1 MQGRNEKEE
10 EYNGPGDVA
19 YERESAA
26 GCRSVCLGSTQGLE
40 ALGGGSFE
48 EVVRPPLGNCSLNT
62 PNRHIVL
69 RCR

>member
-10 EYNGPGDVA
+10 EYNVPGDVA
-19 YERESAA
+19 YERQSEA
-26 GCRSVCLGSTQGLE
+26 GWRSVCLGSTQGLE

-62 PNRHIVL
+62 
-69 RCR
+69 RCSAE